1 MDDLDNVITVFKER
15 QRHKRIEFERRILTE
30 VSLSELTEDI
40 KEMFSPFFSD
50 AILYKGDVE
59 NVCID
64 IAIEAYLLGAEY
76 SKFSCQGEPMRKVQ
90 ERCFILEKALIEAL
104 FEYWTFWRSSRGYED
119 SLQIACDVFVSN
131 WWKKGYEKGVM
142 RRRLRLH

>member
-1 MDDLDNVITVFKER
+1 MDNVITVFKER
-15 QRHKRIEFERRILTE
+15 QRHKRIEFERRVLTE

-40 KEMFSPFFSD
+40 QEMFSPFFSD

-64 IAIEAYLLGAEY
+64 IAIESYLLGAEY
-76 SKFSCQGEPMRKVQ
+76 SKFSDHGEPMQKVQ
-90 ERCFILEKALIEAL
+90 GRSFQLEKALIEAL
-104 FEYWTFWRSSRGYED
+104 FDYWTFWKSSSGYED
-119 SLQIACDVFVSN
+119 SLQIACDVFVSS